1 MKRLTQKGRLCR
13 IVCLCFCLISV
24 FLMIL
29 IRKEPYPDKDS
40 LTRYLNKHEQRLLEL
55 ASDHPDT
62 YKNVNAFGIKSI
74 DTRSDDVEYTFS
86 WSFDVAEGGK
96 FLYYASDGILENSGY
111 TFTDDE
117 YIDGLGINGKGY
129 IQCTRLKENWF
140 FVEYMI
146 PT

>member
-1 MKRLTQKGRLCR
+1 MKRLTQKGKLCLVGC
-13 IVCLCFCLISV
+13 ICIFLIGV
-24 FLMIL
+24 FLMIA

-40 LTRYLNKHEQRLLEL
+40 LTKYLNKHEQWLLEL
-55 ASDHPDT
+55 ASSHPDT
-62 YKNVNAFGIKSI
+62 YKNVNTYGLKSI
-74 DTRSDDVEYTFS
+74 DTRSDDICYTFS

-96 FLYYASDGILENSGY
+96 FLYYAGDGVLENSGY
-111 TFTDDE
+111 AFTDDA

-129 IQCTRLKENWF
+129 IKCTHLKENWF